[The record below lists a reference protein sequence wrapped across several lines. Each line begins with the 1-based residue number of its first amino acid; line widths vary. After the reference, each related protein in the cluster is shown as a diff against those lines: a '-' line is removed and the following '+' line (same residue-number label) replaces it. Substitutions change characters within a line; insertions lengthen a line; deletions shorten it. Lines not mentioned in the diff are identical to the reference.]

1 MGYAG
6 VYSSF
11 LRHAER
17 QAERYA
23 VSATELLVRAG
34 RRKLVGGQEDQ
45 LIDIALELQREA
57 ANTR

>member
-11 LRHAER
+11 LRHAEI
-17 QAERYA
+17 QAKKYG
-23 VSATELLVRAG
+23 VSGAAILIEAG

-45 LIDIALELQREA
+45 LIEIAVGL
-57 ANTR
+57 ANRK